1 VDTPNSTAGRRRFC
15 RRLWQGGGADHHWGL
30 PRPPLLSAL
39 LALDAGHILFGTD
52 YPFED
57 MATATQFLR
66 TVPISETDRLKIAH
80 GTAERLLGL

>member
-1 VDTPNSTAGRRRFC
+1 MPA
-15 RRLWQGGGADHHWGL
+15 
-30 PRPPLLSAL
+30 LLSAL
-39 LALDAGHILFGTD
+39 LAPGAGHILFGTD

-66 TVPISETDRLKIAH
+66 TVPFSEADRAKIAH